1 MAAPDHD
8 PVIRELR
15 EQISE
20 VDREILEQINRRLD
34 LVARLKRHKDEHG
47 ISFLDPERE
56 ASMVDSRV
64 RENDGPLSD
73 EGLRSFYAELLALTK
88 REVS

>member
-1 MAAPDHD
+1 VAADQD

-20 VDREILEQINRRLD
+20 VDGEILERINRRLE

-56 ASMVDSRV
+56 ASMVDSRL
-64 RENDGPLSD
+64 RENRGPLSED
-73 EGLRSFYAELLALTK
+73 GLRSFYADLLALTK
-88 REVS
+88 RELA

>member
-1 MAAPDHD
+1 VAAPDHD

-20 VDREILEQINRRLD
+20 VDREILERINRRLE
-34 LVARLKRHKDEHG
+34 LVSRLKRHKDEHG
-47 ISFLDPERE
+47 ISLLDPDRE

-64 RENDGPLSD
+64 SENRGPLSE
-73 EGLRSFYAELLALTK
+73 EGLRSFYADLLALTK
-88 REVS
+88 RELA

>member
-1 MAAPDHD
+1 VAAPDED

-20 VDREILEQINRRLD
+20 VDRGILDGINRRLE

-56 ASMVDSRV
+56 ASLVDSRV
-64 RENDGPLSD
+64 RENRGPLS
-73 EGLRSFYAELLALTK
+73 EQGLRSFYAELLALTK

>member
-1 MAAPDHD
+1 MAAADQD

-20 VDREILEQINRRLD
+20 VDRGILEGINRRLE

-56 ASMVDSRV
+56 ASLVDSQV
-64 RENDGPLSD
+64 RENPGPLSD

>member
-20 VDREILEQINRRLD
+20 VDREILERINRRLG

-56 ASMVDSRV
+56 ASMVDAQA
-64 RENDGPLSD
+64 RENPGPLSD
-73 EGLRSFYAELLALTK
+73 DGLRSFYAELLALTK

>member
-1 MAAPDHD
+1 VAAPDHD

-64 RENDGPLSD
+64 RENGGPLSD

>member
-1 MAAPDHD
+1 VAAPDQD
-8 PVIRELR
+8 PLIRELR

-20 VDREILEQINRRLD
+20 VDREILERINRRLE
-34 LVARLKRHKDEHG
+34 LVTRLKRHKDEHG

-64 RENDGPLSD
+64 RENRGPLSE
-73 EGLRSFYAELLALTK
+73 EGLRSFYADLLALTK
-88 REVS
+88 RELA

>member
-1 MAAPDHD
+1 VAAPEQD

-20 VDREILEQINRRLD
+20 VDREILERINTRLG

-56 ASMVDSRV
+56 ASMVDARV
-64 RENDGPLSD
+64 RENRGPLSED
-73 EGLRSFYAELLALTK
+73 GLRSFYADLLALTK
-88 REVS
+88 RELA